1 MSWMIFKTMI
11 QGEYVDRRHFC
22 VIVAEKPAQLRAF
35 LGRGRVCY
43 RRKIVIVLPGN
54 SVRNVSRLES
64 LFNRS
69 WKAGI
74 IDVLVVLSDSRCRVF
89 SIVASHEKDAFC
101 DAPKFALTHSW
112 EKSQSCS
119 LNDSTVKYFPE
130 YKISGL
136 NNCKIDVLA
145 RLHVYRAW
153 STLLHFLEFA
163 MDTRFNI
170 NTTVGE
176 SFPSRTY
183 YPPQIRVANMLLEES
198 DPEDYILSSY
208 IHTEERVYAVPRVLT
223 VSVEWFR
230 ILNELSGNVWFALM
244 VISLLSA
251 GTSYL
256 LADDGKDLVYV
267 ILFTVQ
273 PLFEKSW
280 EGHFLSWR
288 GRMFFTLWLFFCVIL
303 TTSYTST
310 FLSQLT
316 VPSTSDAIK
325 SFEDLVKSGLPV
337 YAHMHKSLAK
347 HYQTLPLFE
356 PIMNRTTFIFQR
368 EPQTDH
374 YNSAHLVSKTD
385 SFMYAG
391 RSYRLLP
398 EIVDIAH
405 VMPVRMTRYPL
416 YERLF
421 EIAFMR
427 AVQAGALEVRLKNTK
442 ERQSKRRRIQ
452 REDSRKPISLRS
464 FLPVFVVWS
473 IGYGIAFSVF
483 LLEYCFRL
491 VFIKTAAV

>member
-1 MSWMIFKTMI
+1 MKFVVVCLCFFLNCCLFSLTLQSLTVPFRALQNDSQCEECLTRVLRQSHAQHVRLVCAANATLCPKINALSQTHWMSWMIFKTMI

-316 VPSTSDAIK
+316 VPSTTCLLYTSDAAD
-325 SFEDLVKSGLPV
+325 E
-337 YAHMHKSLAK
+337 
-347 HYQTLPLFE
+347 
-356 PIMNRTTFIFQR
+356 
-368 EPQTDH
+368 
-374 YNSAHLVSKTD
+374 
-385 SFMYAG
+385 
-391 RSYRLLP
+391 
-398 EIVDIAH
+398 
-405 VMPVRMTRYPL
+405 
-416 YERLF
+416 
-421 EIAFMR
+421 
-427 AVQAGALEVRLKNTK
+427 
-442 ERQSKRRRIQ
+442 
-452 REDSRKPISLRS
+452 
-464 FLPVFVVWS
+464 
-473 IGYGIAFSVF
+473 
-483 LLEYCFRL
+483 
-491 VFIKTAAV
+491 